1 MRTIDEYFKKVS
13 TQKDYST
20 GELFFNDVTITRE
33 IGVARKR
40 EKFKL
45 VKWNKDTLTAEFYKK
60 KERSDELE
68 LSSTVTFA
76 SAFPKYDLS
85 TILRFR
91 EMLRPAY
98 GGRTFYEVSF
108 IKDYPGVYKKGQSF
122 YRLWQS
128 DDCKTLVT
136 LAEIHSAYSAIYIDE
151 PSSKDRLDRHPLES
165 VFDDVLKQVTD
176 GKGSERH
183 GKTEDG
189 RDLTFLDQ
197 PLMVITRY
205 VGNGYPL
212 GQAMK
217 KLSEVPAILSQ
228 KGKDAAYQEI
238 LGAIA
243 YAASAALY
251 LQEKSIHD

>member
-1 MRTIDEYFKKVS
+1 MKTIFDRMEC
-13 TQKDYST
+13 
-20 GELFFNDVTITRE
+20 
-33 IGVARKR
+33 
-40 EKFKL
+40 EK
-45 VKWNKDTLTAEFYKK
+45 A
-60 KERSDELE
+60 ERSDKAAGEYGYWLFH
-68 LSSTVTFA
+68 TVTLRKT
-76 SAFPKYDLS
+76 FPYFEDDQHFEVAKWLLNKDVVLFYS
-85 TILRFR
+85 T
-91 EMLRPAY
+91 Y
-98 GGRTFYEVSF
+98 
-108 IKDYPGVYKKGQSF
+108 KDYIEGNESARATCFLDYLPDEF
-122 YRLWQS
+122 PES
-128 DDCKTLVT
+128 D
-136 LAEIHSAYSAIYIDE
+136 SSQE
-151 PSSKDRLDRHPLES
+151 PSCPPETTKHPLFT

-176 GKGSERH
+176 GKGNERH

-205 VGNGYPL
+205 VGNGFPL

>member
-1 MRTIDEYFKKVS
+1 MKTIFDRMEYGKAERSAEAAGEHSYWLFHAVTLHKTLPYFEEDRCFEMAKWVPNKDAIYFYY
-13 TQKDYST
+13 TYKDYIEGNPSVQT
-20 GELFFNDVTITRE
+20 TCFLDY
-33 IGVARKR
+33 
-40 EKFKL
+40 L
-45 VKWNKDTLTAEFYKK
+45 PDEFP
-60 KERSDELE
+60 ESDSSLE
-68 LSSTVTFA
+68 SSCPPET
-76 SAFPKYDLS
+76 
-85 TILRFR
+85 
-91 EMLRPAY
+91 
-98 GGRTFYEVSF
+98 
-108 IKDYPGVYKKGQSF
+108 
-122 YRLWQS
+122 
-128 DDCKTLVT
+128 
-136 LAEIHSAYSAIYIDE
+136 
-151 PSSKDRLDRHPLES
+151 SKHPLS
-165 VFDDVLKQVTD
+165 AVFDDVLKQVTG
-176 GKGSERH
+176 GKGYERH

>member
-1 MRTIDEYFKKVS
+1 MKTIFDRMECGSVERANDYLVFRTVKLHKTLPYFEDEKYFAFAKWVFGKNTVYFYT
-13 TQKDYST
+13 TQKDY
-20 GELFFNDVTITRE
+20 
-33 IGVARKR
+33 
-40 EKFKL
+40 
-45 VKWNKDTLTAEFYKK
+45 
-60 KERSDELE
+60 LE
-68 LSSTVTFA
+68 DS
-76 SAFPKYDLS
+76 P
-85 TILRFR
+85 
-91 EMLRPAY
+91 
-98 GGRTFYEVSF
+98 
-108 IKDYPGVYKKGQSF
+108 
-122 YRLWQS
+122 
-128 DDCKTLVT
+128 
-136 LAEIHSAYSAIYIDE
+136 SAIATAFLDYISVEFPESDSSQE
-151 PSSKDRLDRHPLES
+151 PSCPSETAKHSLCA

-176 GKGSERH
+176 GKGRERH

>member
-1 MRTIDEYFKKVS
+1 MKMIFDRMECGRVERE
-13 TQKDYST
+13 KDYWVFRT
-20 GELFFNDVTITRE
+20 V
-33 IGVARKR
+33 
-40 EKFKL
+40 KL
-45 VKWNKDTLTAEFYKK
+45 HKTLPYFGNENYFAFAKWVFVNNTVYFYTTDKDYLEDNPSATATAFLDYD
-60 KERSDELE
+60 SDEF
-68 LSSTVTFA
+68 SA
-76 SAFPKYDLS
+76 S
-85 TILRFR
+85 
-91 EMLRPAY
+91 
-98 GGRTFYEVSF
+98 
-108 IKDYPGVYKKGQSF
+108 
-122 YRLWQS
+122 
-128 DDCKTLVT
+128 
-136 LAEIHSAYSAIYIDE
+136 DE
-151 PSSKDRLDRHPLES
+151 HPLS
-165 VFDDVLKQVTD
+165 AVFNDVLKQVTD
-176 GKGSERH
+176 GKGKERH

-228 KGKDAAYQEI
+228 KGKDAAYREI

>member
-1 MRTIDEYFKKVS
+1 MKTIFH
-13 TQKDYST
+13 
-20 GELFFNDVTITRE
+20 FIFCTR
-33 IGVARKR
+33 IKR
-40 EKFKL
+40 EVDRYEFCGVTFSEL
-45 VKWNKDTLTAEFYKK
+45 SPYFPGNEFARARWFLTANRVDFYTTN
-60 KERSDELE
+60 EDYWANNPACSCPFLFDYRGEE
-68 LSSTVTFA
+68 VTA
-76 SAFPKYDLS
+76 
-85 TILRFR
+85 
-91 EMLRPAY
+91 
-98 GGRTFYEVSF
+98 
-108 IKDYPGVYKKGQSF
+108 
-122 YRLWQS
+122 
-128 DDCKTLVT
+128 
-136 LAEIHSAYSAIYIDE
+136 
-151 PSSKDRLDRHPLES
+151 HPLS
-165 VFDDVLKQVTD
+165 AVFDDVLKQVMD
-176 GKGSERH
+176 GKGKERH